1 MTIKKNYF
9 SILLLLTV
17 FAIFGHTLHY
27 SFFIFDD
34 SSLIYDNSLV
44 SSANLKNIVSVWS
57 LSSTPF
63 IYNVWQAVSWFFGT
77 DNALPYRFLNIF
89 FHGIN
94 CFLVFIWMREI
105 LTTFLSKEN
114 ADDSIQKASIFAT
127 FLYLVH
133 PSHVESIVWVSSLK
147 EVLATTF
154 GLLSFLLFL
163 KNSKSASL
171 RNEILTVVFY
181 CIGML
186 VHPTIGTLP
195 FIYLW
200 FDLFFF
206 KRELKAVLYKNSIY
220 IVILLIAVLLQKTY
234 TPQLATG
241 SDESF
246 YVKGVTLLVSFFEYL
261 KRTIIPWNY
270 SFDYMMS
277 PMDIIEKVKF
287 SFSAKVK
294 AIISC
299 LIIWGIILSAQ
310 KKKFHF
316 FYYSLTIFL
325 LLLLVNLGLV
335 GYAFQNISTVADRF
349 LYFPLIGISLLG
361 AFLYLQ
367 VASKFSSYKRLFQS
381 FGLIYF
387 LFLFSLTVYRTALW
401 SSNSSLLASSVESG
415 YKSYPLQLSLGTSY
429 LREKEYDKAIASFK
443 QAYRLTIDND
453 LSNKAASIVGAE
465 ESLAHLFVAYRM
477 ANKGEEGLAFL
488 KEISEKHLV
497 LSPELALSLTEFF
510 IFIGD
515 WYQAEQYLDSA
526 ILSSPEATNL
536 KPLKKQVGVLKKEA
550 LMQSYLNLGH
560 DFMVKK
566 NFKEAK
572 KYLERALEIQ
582 KELGKSLDH
591 IKMMLNL
598 VNSGKG

>member
-1 MTIKKNYF
+1 MTIKKNYI

-34 SSLIYDNSLV
+34 SSLIYDNNLV
-44 SSANLKNIVSVWS
+44 SNANLKNVVSVWS

-63 IYNVWQAVSWFFGT
+63 IYNVWQAVSLFFGT

-105 LTTFLSKEN
+105 LTTFLSKKNYDE
-114 ADDSIQKASIFAT
+114 SIQKASIFAT

-147 EVLATTF
+147 EILATTF
-154 GLLSFLLFL
+154 GLLSFLFFL
-163 KNSKSASL
+163 KNSKSANL
-171 RNEILTVVFY
+171 RSEILTVIFY
-181 CIGML
+181 CLGML

-195 FIYLW
+195 FVFLW

-206 KRELKAVLYKNSIY
+206 KRELKAVFYKNSIY

-261 KRTIIPWNY
+261 KRAIIPWNY

-299 LIIWGIILSAQ
+299 LIIWGIVLSAR
-310 KKKFHF
+310 KEKFHF
-316 FYYSLTIFL
+316 FYYSLTIVL

-367 VASKFSSYKRLFQS
+367 VTSKLSSYKRLVQS

-387 LFLFSLTVYRTALW
+387 LFLFSITVYRTALW
-401 SSNSSLLASSVESG
+401 SSNTRLLESGVESG
-415 YKSYPLQLSLGTSY
+415 YKSYPLQLSLGASY
-429 LREKEYDKAIASFK
+429 LKEKEYDKAIESFK
-443 QAYRLTIDND
+443 QAYRLTINND
-453 LSNKAASIVGAE
+453 MNNKAASIVGSE
-465 ESLAHLFVAYRM
+465 ESLSHLFLAYRM
-477 ANKGEEGLAFL
+477 ANKEEEGLAFL
-488 KEISEKHLV
+488 KKISESHLV
-497 LSPELALSLTEFF
+497 LSPELSLSLTQFF
-510 IFIGD
+510 ISTGD
-515 WYQAEQYLDSA
+515 WHQAEFYLETA
-526 ILSSPEATNL
+526 ILSSPDAINL
-536 KPLKKQVGVLKKEA
+536 KPLKKQIEILKKES
-550 LMQSYLNLGH
+550 LVKSYLNLGN

-566 NFKEAK
+566 DFKQAK
-572 KYLERALEIQ
+572 KYIEKALEIQ
-582 KELGKSLDH
+582 KELGKSLDQ
-591 IKMMLNL
+591 IKTLLDL